1 MYIIEWGVKEMKI
14 SQLMYNTSADF
25 ENRKRALQRRET
37 TEAYRKSAQY
47 QSPKN
52 PMLEALENLL
62 SGKTEKDLHRADEE
76 LRNAENALNTEQLA
90 EDVEKQESQLTK
102 QEKLQQP
109 EVRQEIRQLQMTEQE
124 VIKHEQA
131 HKSVGGDLTG
141 PVSYTY
147 TNGPDEKRYIDGG
160 EVSIQAKEGATP
172 EETLNILQRVRD
184 AALAPADPSP
194 QDLRVAASA
203 SSQMQQV
210 RSEIA
215 NERYEEFTSDR
226 QDEDPFKDIDLT
238 ANIPERF
245 LNDFANRD
253 ASRQTVFGKELEK
266 AIFNRTFNKA
276 TAKYQQHN
284 AMVKNGYRSFEEPS
298 FSKIA

>member
-1 MYIIEWGVKEMKI
+1 MKI
-14 SQLMYNTSADF
+14 SQLMHNTTADF

-37 TEAYRKSAQY
+37 TEAYRKTAQY

-52 PMLEALENLL
+52 PVLEALENLL
-62 SGKTEKDLHRADEE
+62 SGKTEKELHRADEQAR
-76 LRNAENALNTEQLA
+76 LADGTVQQSAVQDDNAEKTDA
-90 EDVEKQESQLTK
+90 EMTK
-102 QEKLQQP
+102 QEKLQLP
-109 EVRQEIRQLQMTEQE
+109 EVRQEIRQLQLTEQE

-131 HKSVGGDLTG
+131 HKSVGGSVTG

-147 TNGPDEKRYIDGG
+147 TDGPDDQRYIDGG
-160 EVSIQAKEGATP
+160 EVSINAKEGSTP
-172 EETLNILQRVRD
+172 EETLSILERVRA

-203 SSQMQQV
+203 ASRMQQV

-215 NERYEEFTSDR
+215 QQSYEEFNEQR
-226 QDEDPFKDIDLT
+226 VADEEPFQNVELKT
-238 ANIPERF
+238 AIPDRF

-253 ASRQTVFGKELEK
+253 ASAPNYFGRDVEQTLFERVFQ
-266 AIFNRTFNKA
+266 KA
-276 TAKYQQHN
+276 TSKYAQHV

-298 FSKIA
+298 FSRTA

>member
-1 MYIIEWGVKEMKI
+1 MKI
-14 SQLMYNTSADF
+14 SQLMYNTSADI

-62 SGKTEKDLHRADEE
+62 SGKTEKDLHHADEV
-76 LRNAENALNTEQLA
+76 LRKADNTVNQEQAAEES
-90 EDVEKQESQLTK
+90 EKPESQLTK

-109 EVRQEIRQLQMTEQE
+109 EVQQEIRQLQMTEQE

-147 TNGPDEKRYIDGG
+147 TNGPDKRRYIDGG
-160 EVSIQAKEGATP
+160 EVSIQIKEGSTP
-172 EETLNILQRVRD
+172 EETLSILQRVRD

-203 SSQMQQV
+203 TSQMQQV

-215 NERYEEFTSDR
+215 KDNYEEFSEGR
-226 QDEDPFKDIDLT
+226 LEEDPFKDLDLT
-238 ANIPERF
+238 TNIPERF
-245 LNDFANRD
+245 LNDFTNRD
-253 ASRQTVFGKELEK
+253 SRQSTIFGKDLEK
-266 AIFNRTFNKA
+266 AIFNRTFNNA
-276 TAKYQQHN
+276 TAKYQQHA
-284 AMVKNGYRSFEEPS
+284 AMVKNGYRSFTEPL
-298 FSKIA
+298 FSKTA

>member
-1 MYIIEWGVKEMKI
+1 MKI
-14 SQLMYNTSADF
+14 SQLMHNTTADF

-37 TEAYRKSAQY
+37 TEAYRKTAQY

-52 PMLEALENLL
+52 PVLEALENLL
-62 SGKTEKDLHRADEE
+62 SGKTEKELHRADEQAR
-76 LRNAENALNTEQLA
+76 LADGTVQQSAVQDDNAEKTDA
-90 EDVEKQESQLTK
+90 EMTK
-102 QEKLQQP
+102 QEKLQLP
-109 EVRQEIRQLQMTEQE
+109 EVRQEIRQLQLTEQE

-131 HKSVGGDLTG
+131 HKSVGGSVTG

-147 TNGPDEKRYIDGG
+147 TEGPDDQRYIDGG
-160 EVSIQAKEGATP
+160 EVSINAKEGSTP
-172 EETLNILQRVRD
+172 EETLSILERVRA

-203 SSQMQQV
+203 ASRMQQV

-215 NERYEEFTSDR
+215 QQSYEEFNEQR
-226 QDEDPFKDIDLT
+226 VADEEPFQNVELKT
-238 ANIPERF
+238 AIPDRF

-253 ASRQTVFGKELEK
+253 ASAPNYFGRDVEQTLFERVFQ
-266 AIFNRTFNKA
+266 KA
-276 TAKYQQHN
+276 TSKYAQHV

-298 FSKIA
+298 FSRTA

>member
-1 MYIIEWGVKEMKI
+1 MKI
-14 SQLMYNTSADF
+14 SQLMHNTTTDF

-37 TEAYRKSAQY
+37 TEAYRKTAQY

-52 PMLEALENLL
+52 PVLEALENLL
-62 SGKTEKDLHRADEE
+62 SGKTEKELHRADEQAR
-76 LRNAENALNTEQLA
+76 LADGTVQQSAVQDDNAEKTDA
-90 EDVEKQESQLTK
+90 EMTK
-102 QEKLQQP
+102 QEKLQLP
-109 EVRQEIRQLQMTEQE
+109 EVRQEIRQLQLTEQE

-131 HKSVGGDLTG
+131 HKSVGGSVTG

-147 TNGPDEKRYIDGG
+147 TDGPDDQRYIDGG
-160 EVSIQAKEGATP
+160 EVSINAKEGSTP
-172 EETLNILQRVRD
+172 EETLSILERVRA

-203 SSQMQQV
+203 ASRMQQV

-215 NERYEEFTSDR
+215 QQNYEEFNEQR
-226 QDEDPFKDIDLT
+226 VADEEPFQNVELKS
-238 ANIPERF
+238 AIPDRF

-253 ASRQTVFGKELEK
+253 ASAPNYFGRDVEQTLFERVFQ
-266 AIFNRTFNKA
+266 KA
-276 TAKYQQHN
+276 TSKYAQHV

-298 FSKIA
+298 FSRTA